1 MDSLFAGKNGFV
13 WWFGTVEDNND
24 DLGIGRIRVRITGWH
39 NPDDV
44 ELPTSDLPWSSVITS
59 IENAAIGGT
68 GRTPVGPQP
77 GTRVIGFFLD
87 GETGQQPMVF
97 GTLTGSAVSTSERA
111 ISEGSTSQQPSILDY
126 IPGANIFTREGDCP
140 EGSTSQIDSRHDGEI
155 STIPSTI
162 KINKDEWSLPCTG
175 FVSSAYG
182 EVQRR
187 SHRGVDICPAG
198 FFKQNSSGSSHVGG
212 ILRGP
217 TGLPIYAAADGK
229 VVHRWTKDEG
239 QKGSR
244 TTYDKNKQGSRSFGN
259 CIVIQHNTST
269 GPFVTVYAHL
279 GENQDPSLDGPDSGV
294 LVNVGDT
301 VSKGQQIGTMGRT
314 HVWDS
319 LTHLHFEIR
328 VGTGLP
334 AAPNHINPGIV
345 FPQLSHR
352 HNSYRSWVD
361 SQNKYNVDPIFN
373 PKKAPVIARDR
384 PL

>member
-1 MDSLFAGKNGFV
+1 MDMLFAGKNGFV
-13 WWFGTVEDNND
+13 WWFGKVEENND
-24 DLGIGRIRVRITGWH
+24 DLGIGRVKVRIDGWH
-39 NPDDV
+39 NPDDT
-44 ELPTSDLPWSSVITS
+44 ELPTADLPWAGIIMPVD
-59 IENAAIGGT
+59 NAGVGGA
-68 GRTPVGPQP
+68 GRTPVGMLP
-77 GTRVIGFFLD
+77 GTRVAGFFLD
-87 GETGQQPMVF
+87 GESGKQPMVF
-97 GTLTGSAVSTSERA
+97 GTLVGSAISTVERA
-111 ISEGSTSQQPSILDY
+111 VEEGSTPQQPSVLDY
-126 IPGANIFTREGDCP
+126 IPGASIFTREGDCP
-140 EGSTSQIDSRHDGEI
+140 EGSTTETTSYNEPI
-155 STIPSTI
+155 STIPSDI
-162 KINKDEWSLPCTG
+162 KINKDEWCLPCTG

-198 FFKQNSSGSSHVGG
+198 FYKQTSPGASHVGG

-217 TGLPIYAAADGK
+217 TGNPVYAAADGK
-229 VVHRWTKDEG
+229 VVYRWSKDQG
-239 QKGSR
+239 QKGSL

-259 CIVIQHNTST
+259 AIVIQHNTST

-279 GENQDPSLDGPDSGV
+279 GSNQDPSLDSANSGV
-294 LVNVGDT
+294 LVNVGDVVT
-301 VSKGQQIGTMGRT
+301 KGQQIGTMGRT

-334 AAPNHINPGIV
+334 ATPNHINPGIV

-361 SQNKYNVDPIFN
+361 SQNKYNIDPIFD

-384 PL
+384 PV